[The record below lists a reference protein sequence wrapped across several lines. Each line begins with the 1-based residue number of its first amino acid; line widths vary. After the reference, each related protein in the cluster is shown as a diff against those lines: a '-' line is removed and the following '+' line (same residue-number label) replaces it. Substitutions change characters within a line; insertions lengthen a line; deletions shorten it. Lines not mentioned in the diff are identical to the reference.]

1 MRNYIISMR
10 KVYFANGWSRSSSGL
25 DRRWRVADA
34 TIGLCGLTVA
44 PTSAEQPR
52 AQLGLL
58 ATGALVVGGIIGIGI
73 FTVPAAVAKFGWMA
87 YPAFAVVTVG
97 SLLLA
102 LTFAALARDDPR
114 NGGPAYVYAQQAFGP
129 FTGFLSAWSYW
140 IQGWTGQA
148 TISVAGAGYLIA
160 LLGVGGSGWV
170 LAMSLVFVWLP
181 AVVNVVRPGAVG
193 GFQVITTILKL
204 VPLIAIGVAGI
215 VLLDPGNIGRPHSTG
230 TALGAL
236 GPACAVL
243 LFSFLGMEGA
253 AVAAGRVRNAAR
265 TIPRATV
272 LGVLV
277 CAGVYLIGLLGVQ
290 GSVPQSTLMTSS
302 APFAAAAQA
311 ITGAHWPAH
320 VIEVVACISALGA
333 LNGWTMVNG
342 EMAEAAARDRL
353 FPDAVGRRDARGI
366 PVLAIVLNTVLAT
379 LLLIVNAAGNVVDL
393 FTTLALLSTFVYV
406 LTYVLA
412 VAAFLMR
419 VIRGQTTQTGRPLA
433 VETLAAGL
441 ALAFS
446 IWMIGAT
453 GQHTVFD
460 GVLLV
465 LIGIPVYLADQ
476 WRRARAGTA
485 EPTPAGPPAE
495 APSAAARE
503 GV

>member
-1 MRNYIISMR
+1 MAS
-10 KVYFANGWSRSSSGL
+10 
-25 DRRWRVADA
+25 
-34 TIGLCGLTVA
+34 
-44 PTSAEQPR
+44 TSAEQPR
-52 AQLGLL
+52 AQLGLV
-58 ATGALVVGGIIGIGI
+58 ATGALVVGGIIGTGI

-97 SLLLA
+97 SVLLA
-102 LTFAALARDDPR
+102 LAFAALARDDPR
-114 NGGPAYVYAQQAFGP
+114 NGGPAYAYAQEAFGP

-170 LAMSLVFVWLP
+170 LAMSLVLLWVP

-193 GFQVITTILKL
+193 GFQVIATVLKL
-204 VPLIAIGVAGI
+204 APLIAIGVAGI
-215 VLLDPGNIGRPHSTG
+215 VLVHPGDIGRPHSTG
-230 TALGAL
+230 TAFGSL

-253 AVAAGRVRNAAR
+253 AVAAERVRNAAR
-265 TIPRATV
+265 TIPQATL

-277 CAGVYLIGLLGVQ
+277 CGGVYLIGLLGVQ
-290 GSVPQSTLMTSS
+290 GSVPQATLMTSS

-311 ITGAHWPAH
+311 ITGAQWPAH
-320 VIEVVACISALGA
+320 AVEVVACISALGA
-333 LNGWTMVNG
+333 LNGWTMING
-342 EMAEAAARDRL
+342 EMAEAAARERV
-353 FPDAVGRRDARGI
+353 FPDAVARRDARGI

-379 LLLIVNAAGNVVDL
+379 LLLIANAAGNVVDL

-419 VIRGQTTQTGRPLA
+419 IIRGQTTQTGRALA

-453 GQHTVFD
+453 GRHTVFD

-476 WRRARAGTA
+476 WRRARAG
-485 EPTPAGPPAE
+485 ESPGLNRQPPGQ
-495 APSAAARE
+495 PR
-503 GV
+503 

>member
-1 MRNYIISMR
+1 
-10 KVYFANGWSRSSSGL
+10 
-25 DRRWRVADA
+25 
-34 TIGLCGLTVA
+34 
-44 PTSAEQPR
+44 
-52 AQLGLL
+52 
-58 ATGALVVGGIIGIGI
+58 
-73 FTVPAAVAKFGWMA
+73 
-87 YPAFAVVTVG
+87 
-97 SLLLA
+97 
-102 LTFAALARDDPR
+102 
-114 NGGPAYVYAQQAFGP
+114 
-129 FTGFLSAWSYW
+129 
-140 IQGWTGQA
+140 
-148 TISVAGAGYLIA
+148 VAGAGYLVA

-170 LAMSLVFVWLP
+170 LAMSLVLLWLP

-193 GFQVITTILKL
+193 GFQVIATVLKL
-204 VPLIAIGVAGI
+204 VPLLAIGVAGI
-215 VLLDPGNIGRPHSTG
+215 VLLHPGDIGRPHSTG
-230 TALGAL
+230 SALGSL

-253 AVAAGRVRNAAR
+253 AVAAGRVRSAAR
-265 TIPRATV
+265 AIPRATV

-290 GSVPQSTLMTSS
+290 GSVPQATLMTSS

-320 VIEVVACISALGA
+320 IVEVVACISALGA

-342 EMAEAAARDRL
+342 EMADAAARDRL
-353 FPDAVGRRDARGI
+353 FPDAVARRDARGI
-366 PVLAIVLNTVLAT
+366 AILAIVLNTLLAT
-379 LLLIVNAAGNVVDL
+379 LLLIANAAGNVVDL

-419 VIRGQTTQTGRPLA
+419 IIRGQTTQTGRPLA
-433 VETLAAGL
+433 AETLAAGL
-441 ALAFS
+441 ALALALS

-485 EPTPAGPPAE
+485 EPDPAGPPSG
-495 APSAAARE
+495 APSTAARE
-503 GV
+503 SG

>member
-1 MRNYIISMR
+1 M
-10 KVYFANGWSRSSSGL
+10 
-25 DRRWRVADA
+25 
-34 TIGLCGLTVA
+34 
-44 PTSAEQPR
+44 
-52 AQLGLL
+52 
-58 ATGALVVGGIIGIGI
+58 GGIIGTGI
-73 FTVPAAVAKFGWMA
+73 FAVPAAVAKFGWMA
-87 YPAFAVVTVG
+87 YPAFAVVTGG
-97 SLLLA
+97 SVMLA
-102 LTFAALARDDPR
+102 VAFAALARDDPR

-160 LLGVGGSGWV
+160 LLGVSGSGWV

-193 GFQVITTILKL
+193 GR
-204 VPLIAIGVAGI
+204 
-215 VLLDPGNIGRPHSTG
+215 PGDRHAPQARPADRDRRGRHRPAAPGDIGRPHSTG
-230 TALGAL
+230 TALGSL

-290 GSVPQSTLMTSS
+290 GSVPQATLMTSS

-320 VIEVVACISALGA
+320 VVEVVACISAFGA

-353 FPDAVGRRDARGI
+353 FPDAVAQRDARGI
-366 PVLAIVLNTVLAT
+366 PVLAILINTVLAT
-379 LLLIVNAAGNVVDL
+379 LLLIANAAGNVVDL

-412 VAAFLMR
+412 VAALLMR
-419 VIRGQTTQTGRPLA
+419 IIRGQTTQTGRPLA
-433 VETLAAGL
+433 LETLAAGL

-453 GQHTVFD
+453 GKHTVFD

-476 WRRARAGTA
+476 WRRARAGTP
-485 EPTPAGPPAE
+485 EPAPADTK
-495 APSAAARE
+495 
-503 GV
+503 

>member
-1 MRNYIISMR
+1 MP
-10 KVYFANGWSRSSSGL
+10 
-25 DRRWRVADA
+25 
-34 TIGLCGLTVA
+34 
-44 PTSAEQPR
+44 PTSAERPR

-58 ATGALVVGGIIGIGI
+58 ATGALVVGGIIGTGI
-73 FTVPAAVAKFGWMA
+73 FAVPAAVAKFGWMA

-97 SLLLA
+97 SVMLA
-102 LTFAALARDDPR
+102 VAFAALARDDPR

-148 TISVAGAGYLIA
+148 TIAVAGAGYLIA
-160 LLGVGGSGWV
+160 LLGVTGSGWV

-181 AVVNVVRPGAVG
+181 AAVNIVRPGAVG
-193 GFQVITTILKL
+193 GVQVIATLLKL

-215 VLLDPGNIGRPHSTG
+215 VLLHPGDIGRPRSTG
-230 TALGAL
+230 TALGSL

-253 AVAAGRVRNAAR
+253 AVAAGRVRNAAH

-290 GSVPQSTLMTSS
+290 GTVPQATLMSS
-302 APFAAAAQA
+302 PAPFAAAAEA
-311 ITGAHWPAH
+311 ITGAQWPAH
-320 VIEVVACISALGA
+320 VVEVVACISALGA

-353 FPDAVGRRDARGI
+353 FPDAVARRDARGI
-366 PVLAIVLNTVLAT
+366 PILAIILNTVLAT
-379 LLLIVNAAGNVVDL
+379 LLLIANAAGNVVNL

-412 VAAFLMR
+412 VAALLMR
-419 VIRGQTTQTGRPLA
+419 IIRGQTTQTGRPLA
-433 VETLAAGL
+433 IETLAASV

-453 GQHTVFD
+453 GKHTVFD

-476 WRRARAGTA
+476 WRRARGGTP
-485 EPTPAGPPAE
+485 EPAPAGPPAG
-495 APSAAARE
+495 APSAALRE
-503 GV
+503 RG